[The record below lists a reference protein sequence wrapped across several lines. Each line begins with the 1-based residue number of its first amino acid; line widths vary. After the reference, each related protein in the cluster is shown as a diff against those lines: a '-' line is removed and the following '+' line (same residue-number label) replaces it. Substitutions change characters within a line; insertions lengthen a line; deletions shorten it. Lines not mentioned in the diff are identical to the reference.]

1 MVMGNLIYHT
11 HIQPGESIQIRAN
24 GSESVETELDA
35 ISRDSLTVTCS
46 QKTLDILLP
55 NTASV
60 APKQAVLLPV
70 SFRLNQSSDEIDA
83 QCSVVSVRRLSK
95 DIFCMDM
102 RFREI
107 SKLDYESIDAYIEK
121 SLQRQQKQTGLAKA
135 A

>member
-1 MVMGNLIYHT
+1 MKRNLIYHT

-24 GSESVETELDA
+24 GNDSVETELDA
-35 ISRDSLTVTCS
+35 ISRDSLTVRCN
-46 QKTLDILLP
+46 QKTLEMLLP

-60 APKQAVLLPV
+60 APKQAVILPV
-70 SFRLNQSSDEIDA
+70 SFRLNQLGDEIDA

-95 DIFCMDM
+95 DTFCMDM

-107 SKLDYESIDAYIEK
+107 SSQDYASIDDYIEK
-121 SLQRQQKQTGLAKA
+121 SLPRQKKQTGIVKA

>member
-1 MVMGNLIYHT
+1 MKRNLIYHT

-24 GSESVETELDA
+24 GSESVATELDA
-35 ISRDSLTVTCS
+35 ISRDSLTVTCN

-60 APKQAVLLPV
+60 APKQAVILPV
-70 SFRLNQSSDEIDA
+70 SFRLNQSDSEIDA

-102 RFREI
+102 KFREI
-107 SKLDYESIDAYIEK
+107 SEQDYDAIDTYIENN
-121 SLQRQQKQTGLAKA
+121 LQRQKKHSGFAKVA
-135 A
+135 

>member
-1 MVMGNLIYHT
+1 MKRNLIYHT

-24 GSESVETELDA
+24 GSDSVETELDA
-35 ISRDSLTVTCS
+35 ISRDSLTVTCN

-60 APKQAVLLPV
+60 APKQAVILPV
-70 SFRLNQSSDEIDA
+70 SFSLNQSDDEIDA

-95 DIFCMDM
+95 DTFCMDM

-107 SKLDYESIDAYIEK
+107 SSQDYASIDDYIEK
-121 SLQRQQKQTGLAKA
+121 SLQRQQKHVDIVKA

>member
-1 MVMGNLIYHT
+1 MKRNLIYHT

-24 GSESVETELDA
+24 GSESIKTELGA

-46 QKTLDILLP
+46 RKTLDILLP

-60 APKQAVLLPV
+60 APKQAVILPV
-70 SFRLNQSSDEIDA
+70 SFCLNQSGNEIDV

-102 RFREI
+102 KFKEI
-107 SKLDYESIDAYIEK
+107 SAQDYDSIDNYIEN
-121 SLQRQQKQTGLAKA
+121 SLQRQQKQTSLAKVA
-135 A
+135 

>member
-1 MVMGNLIYHT
+1 MKRNLIYHT
-11 HIQPGESIQIRAN
+11 HIQPGESIQIQAN

-70 SFRLNQSSDEIDA
+70 SFRLNQSSKEIDA

-107 SKLDYESIDAYIEK
+107 STKDYESIDDYIEK
-121 SLQRQQKQTGLAKA
+121 SLQRQQKQPSLAKA